1 MLNSKGF
8 SSRILRGG
16 WNTCKRAK
24 HKREIDI
31 TKGVG
36 NKSQNELKIECAP
49 PADAAKACMSN
60 RKWRFDCQESEDRR
74 LCTLRIAHSQYTRDI
89 VPPGLACQRLHLK
102 YIFVENWAT
111 AVKTKNK
118 CVCFLL
124 IFSVSV
130 CRIAVRNEFNGNL
143 FCLLLKNCQL
153 HTQFSFN
160 YAICNLRLW
169 PRQLI
174 ITWSHLLHSQHR
186 ASASHW
192 PVNMSV
198 SARSRSLRPASSMN
212 FY

>member
-1 MLNSKGF
+1 MQPRLV
-8 SSRILRGG
+8 
-16 WNTCKRAK
+16 WAT
-24 HKREIDI
+24 
-31 TKGVG
+31 G
-36 NKSQNELKIECAP
+36 NDASTVKSLKTG
-49 PADAAKACMSN
+49 DS
-60 RKWRFDCQESEDRR
+60 
-74 LCTLRIAHSQYTRDI
+74 AHSQCTRDI

-118 CVCFLL
+118 WCVSVCFLL

-143 FCLLLKNCQL
+143 FCLLLKNCQM